1 MQAGRDVTL
10 TVEQHV
16 HRAAWPTGLWFTA
29 AAALIGGLVAAGAL
43 LVLRSGAL
51 GREVPAWTV
60 PAAVVLAAAALAL
73 LRRPRRTARPSR
85 AFLVTS
91 AFSQKYW
98 VAELLQRLH
107 GVLDRN
113 GVDLV
118 LKVPDRDYDAA
129 AQAHHLRRL
138 LATRRDYLGGFVVAT
153 EVHRLRPDLVEF
165 CAEVAL
171 PVVFTDI
178 EPFDDPADYPDNAA
192 FVGYLSTDIGALAGR
207 WLVERL
213 RGVPGPH
220 VLVVASRE
228 HADRQARCAEVLR
241 EALPDVLV
249 VVDDSCAFT
258 RARAHDA
265 VLAHVRSLDA
275 RSGRLDAV
283 FCTND
288 EMALGA
294 VDALRAAGSRAAAD
308 AVVIGVDGVLDALA
322 LVDDGAGPLRATVVQ
337 DAHRLAES
345 AFHVLERMHDGRAVP
360 KRTVLDPYIHRGRG

>member
-1 MQAGRDVTL
+1 MPGGAPLDAGEASPDGRDAAPGQRAHASAAGAVVQAGRDVTL

-29 AAALIGGLVAAGAL
+29 VAALIGGLVAAGAL

-60 PAAVVLAAAALAL
+60 PAAVVPAA
-73 LRRPRRTARPSR
+73 
-85 AFLVTS
+85 V
-91 AFSQKYW
+91 
-98 VAELLQRLH
+98 
-107 GVLDRN
+107 
-113 GVDLV
+113 
-118 LKVPDRDYDAA
+118 VPVA
-129 AQAHHLRRL
+129 AQVHHLRRL

-192 FVGYLSTDIGALAGR
+192 FVGYLGTDIGALAGR

-258 RARAHDA
+258 RSRAHDA

-322 LVDDGAGPLRATVVQ
+322 LIDAGAGPLRATVVQ